1 MIRVFIIDDHP
12 VVRKGVR
19 GLLEEFQDIQMVGE
33 SDGAPG
39 TVELCADAKPNII
52 LLDIKLQHGD
62 GIMLCRILGRKLPD
76 VKVVILTSYDDE
88 TYLLN
93 ALHSGAQGYL
103 LKSSSPEILAETL
116 RAVNNGERRIS
127 TSLMTA
133 ALQNLERMSG
143 AQVLSSVGLT
153 EEDRQLLQMLAEGS
167 GNQQIAEQ
175 LFMSDRTVKRKLQD
189 LMDKMGVTTRAQA
202 VAEGFKRGIL

>member
-33 SDGAPG
+33 SDGASG
-39 TVELCADAKPNII
+39 TVELCADATPDII

-62 GIMLCRILGRKLPD
+62 GIMLCRILRRKLPD

-93 ALHSGAQGYL
+93 ALRSGAQGYL
-103 LKSSSPEILAETL
+103 LKSSSPEILADTL

-133 ALQNLERMSG
+133 ALQNLERMSS
-143 AQVLSSVGLT
+143 AQILSSSGLS

-202 VAEGFKRGIL
+202 VAEGFRQGIL